1 MVHLVPADSG
11 AGTYLDWGVVH
22 VSATNALI
30 IVLMLVVFAAALL
43 LPFPG
48 AAAHPHDTGPGAR
61 TGPPTTAPGATPPT
75 APGSPDDGTEAR
87 R

>member
-1 MVHLVPADSG
+1 MAVLVAGDG

-22 VSATNALI
+22 VSLANFLI

-43 LPFPG
+43 LPFPHGRG
-48 AAAHPHDTGPGAR
+48 AP
-61 TGPPTTAPGATPPT
+61 
-75 APGSPDDGTEAR
+75 PDDAPATRREAR

>member
-1 MVHLVPADSG
+1 MVHLVPAASG

-22 VSATNALI
+22 VSVTNALI

-48 AAAHPHDTGPGAR
+48 AHSRAHDTSPGLR
-61 TGPPTTAPGATPPT
+61 TGSPTTAPRETPPG
-75 APGSPDDGTEAR
+75 APGSPDDRTEAGR
-87 R
+87 